1 MLKRNNGIL
10 GIFHAKMMG
19 DNEDEDDDAYFEFG
33 HNCRGIC

>member
-19 DNEDEDDDAYFEFG
+19 DNEADDAYFEFG